1 MKTMNL
7 FNSIASEI
15 GITYHNSVPT
25 AQMQKIT
32 QSSAAYDLLR
42 SIWNDQIELYESFY
56 VLYMNRGN
64 KVLGYRCIS
73 QGGISG
79 TVVDPKAVFQAALLA
94 NASSLIMAHNHPS
107 GNMQPSEADTKLTKK
122 LSDAGKLL
130 DIYVLDHLILSTE
143 SFYSYADQGLL

>member
-1 MKTMNL
+1 MNL

-15 GITYHNSVPT
+15 GITYHNSIPT
-25 AQMQKIT
+25 SEMQKIT

-56 VLYMNRGN
+56 VLYMNRAN
-64 KVLGYRCIS
+64 KVIGYRCIS

-107 GNMQPSEADTKLTKK
+107 GNMQPSEADNKLTKK
-122 LSDAGKLL
+122 LIAAGKVL
-130 DIYVLDHLILSTE
+130 DIDVLDHLILDTNN
-143 SFYSYADQGLL
+143 FYSYADQGQMN

>member
-1 MKTMNL
+1 MNL

-15 GITYHNSVPT
+15 GITYHNSIPT
-25 AQMQKIT
+25 SEMQKIT

-56 VLYMNRGN
+56 VLYMNRAN
-64 KVLGYRCIS
+64 NVLGYRCIS

-107 GNMQPSEADTKLTKK
+107 GNMQPSEADNKLTKK
-122 LSDAGKLL
+122 LIAAGKVL
-130 DIYVLDHLILSTE
+130 DIDVLDHLILDTNN
-143 SFYSYADQGLL
+143 FYSYADQGQMN

>member
-1 MKTMNL
+1 MNL

-15 GITYHNSVPT
+15 GITYHNSIPT
-25 AQMQKIT
+25 SEMQKIT

-56 VLYMNRGN
+56 VLYMNRAN

-107 GNMQPSEADTKLTKK
+107 GNMQPSEADNKLTKK
-122 LSDAGKLL
+122 LIAAGKVL
-130 DIYVLDHLILSTE
+130 DIDVLDHLILDTNN
-143 SFYSYADQGLL
+143 FYSYADQGQMN

>member
-1 MKTMNL
+1 MNL

-15 GITYHNSVPT
+15 GITYHNSIPT
-25 AQMQKIT
+25 SEMQKIT

-56 VLYMNRGN
+56 VLYMNRAN

-107 GNMQPSEADTKLTKK
+107 GNMQPSEADNKLTKK
-122 LSDAGKLL
+122 LIAAGKVL
-130 DIYVLDHLILSTE
+130 DIDVLDHLIMDTNN
-143 SFYSYADQGLL
+143 FYSYADQGQMN

>member
-1 MKTMNL
+1 MNL

-15 GITYHNSVPT
+15 GITYHNSIPT
-25 AQMQKIT
+25 SEMQKIT

-56 VLYMNRGN
+56 VLYMNRAN

-107 GNMQPSEADTKLTKK
+107 GHMQPSEADNKLTKK
-122 LSDAGKLL
+122 LIAAGKVL
-130 DIYVLDHLILSTE
+130 DIDVLDHLIMDTNN
-143 SFYSYADQGLL
+143 FYSYADQGQMN